1 MAEKI
6 GKYEVIRTLGKGA
19 TAIVYLARD
28 PDSDREVAVKLIR
41 FGEENAAMSRR
52 LRKLFQTEDSI
63 GRRLDHPNIVKI
75 FDAVVEADRAYIVM
89 EYIDGTVLEHY
100 CSINRLLPCLLY
112 TSDAADE

>member
-41 FGEENAAMSRR
+41 FGEE
-52 LRKLFQTEDSI
+52 TEDE
-63 GRRLDHPNIVKI
+63 V
-75 FDAVVEADRAYIVM
+75 YI
-89 EYIDGTVLEHY
+89 T
-100 CSINRLLPCLLY
+100 C
-112 TSDAADE
+112 DAAQAGVEVVNTGAEPPVGLSYFGPGVHAKGPAVGGYLKQT